1 MLGELSVKVQ
11 DELEP
16 ELKKFLEEV
25 ISKTEKVSTDKI
37 SFEEAEDD
45 SVYSVFDNKA
55 KYRIYDVNGAIY
67 KENSLRYNID
77 IYYPENINSVEWTEQ
92 DRREM
97 FFTISFNKD
106 GIKYTIVVNSADS
119 KNFANYNVTVYA
131 LPNSSEYPL
140 YSKIAF
146 YILSALTERE
156 EYRFIDNLME
166 RAKNMVR
173 YYTKFKN
180 SVTDHKQE
188 FLSIISDAINT
199 GNTE

>member
-11 DELEP
+11 DTLEP

-25 ISKTEKVSTDKI
+25 INKTEKVSTDKI

-45 SVYSVFDNKA
+45 SVYNVFDNKS
-55 KYRIYDVNGAIY
+55 KYRIYDVNHAIY

-92 DRREM
+92 DRKEM
-97 FFTISFNKD
+97 FFTISFNKNN
-106 GIKYTIVVNSADS
+106 IKYTIVVNSADS
-119 KNFANYNVTVYA
+119 KNFVNYNVTVYA

-140 YSKIAF
+140 HSKIAF

-180 SVTDHKQE
+180 SITDHKQE
-188 FLSIISDAINT
+188 FLSIISDVVNT
-199 GNTE
+199 GNK